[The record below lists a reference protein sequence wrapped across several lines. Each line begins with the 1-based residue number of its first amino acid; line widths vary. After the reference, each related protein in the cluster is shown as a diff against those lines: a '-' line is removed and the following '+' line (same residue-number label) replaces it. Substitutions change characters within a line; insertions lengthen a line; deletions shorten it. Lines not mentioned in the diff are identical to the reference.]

1 MPALLLLALALLP
14 GAAAMGRYVPEGCM
28 ETPSGRLIQKFE
40 IDAFCDPT
48 GAGSFAKDVSPCTD
62 DDQALAECYDYC
74 VEVEGPNQRP
84 DGVEYYWADITPHDP
99 TGDYSAGLCAS
110 GLAVACYCET
120 ECQSGIPSPMGII
133 AGPCGADEPLVPSDE
148 PARLRVT
155 VPPTP
160 SPVKE

>member
-1 MPALLLLALALLP
+1 MRSLLLALALLP

-84 DGVEYYWADITPHDP
+84 DAREYIWADITPHVP
-99 TGDYSAGLCAS
+99 SGDYSAGLCAS

-120 ECQSGIPSPMGII
+120 ECPKYVPSPMGII
-133 AGPCGADEPLVPSDE
+133 AGPCLDAEE
-148 PARLRVT
+148 PAPGDGDGDLR
-155 VPPTP
+155 PLP
-160 SPVKE
+160 